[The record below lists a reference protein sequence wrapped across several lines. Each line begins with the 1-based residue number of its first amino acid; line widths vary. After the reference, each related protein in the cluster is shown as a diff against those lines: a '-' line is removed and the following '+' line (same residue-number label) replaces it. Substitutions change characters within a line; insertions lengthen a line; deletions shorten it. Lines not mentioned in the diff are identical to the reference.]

1 MSLEGDA
8 RPLVCV
14 IGRRG
19 KLLVAE
25 PFFDYGSPL
34 TLGRRGALDAAEGD
48 LVAVAPAG
56 RRARL
61 LERLGRPD
69 ELAAVL
75 RGVAIDSGAAVPWP
89 AAVLEE
95 LDALPAG
102 APGPE
107 PGRVDLRELFTF
119 TIDPPTAR
127 DFDDAISVATE
138 GDGIRVHIHIADVS
152 RFVPAGGPLD
162 QEAADRGCS
171 VYLPTEVEPMLP
183 ERLSAGLCSLQEG
196 QPRHAVTVE
205 IGPGGD
211 VQVYRSLIRSDHR
224 LTYPQVERMLAGE
237 EAASGP
243 LGSALRAAAA
253 EARRL
258 RAARIAR
265 GAASV
270 ESREVE
276 FRLRDGE
283 VTGAEM
289 AAESEAHALVEEF
302 MLLANEQ
309 VAAILAGSRSPAL
322 FRVHQPPDPSAVERL
337 AERLAALEVPT
348 PPAPDLRSPLA
359 AARYAAELSSAV
371 RAYTE
376 RSGRG
381 REAFPALCLRAL
393 QRARYDV
400 ENLGHSGL
408 AAPAYCHFT
417 SPIRRYP
424 DLACHRALLAHLGI
438 GDDAVADRGVLA
450 GEAEHSSEMERDADR
465 IERRGDD
472 VALAFL
478 LERQLFEEGWDSVYE
493 GEVVGL
499 IGGGLFIRFGGV
511 FEGLLPSRAL
521 GGERFEVDE
530 LEVSLVGTSSGRRHR
545 LGDSMP
551 VRVRRIDRPRGRVQL
566 DRTGAG
572 GA

>member
-1 MSLEGDA
+1 VSLEGDA

-34 TLGRRGALDAAEGD
+34 TLGRRGTLDAAEGD

-69 ELAAVL
+69 QLPAVL

-89 AAVLEE
+89 APVLEE
-95 LDALPAG
+95 LDSLPAD
-102 APGPE
+102 ALGPE

-119 TIDPPTAR
+119 TIDPPAAR
-127 DFDDAISVATE
+127 DFDDAISVTLE

-162 QEAADRGCS
+162 QEAAERGCS
-171 VYLPTEVEPMLP
+171 VYLPTAVEPMLP
-183 ERLSAGLCSLQEG
+183 EPLSAGLCSLQEG
-196 QPRHAVTVE
+196 RPRHAVTVE
-205 IGPGGD
+205 IGPRGE
-211 VQVYRSLIRSDHR
+211 VEVYRSLIRSDHR

-237 EAASGP
+237 EAASET

-258 RAARIAR
+258 RTARIAR

-276 FRLRDGE
+276 FLIRDGE
-283 VTGAEM
+283 VTDAEI
-289 AAESEAHALVEEF
+289 AAESEAHVLVEEF

-337 AERLAALEVPT
+337 AQRLEALEVPT
-348 PPAPDLRSPLA
+348 PPAPDLRSPQA
-359 AARYAAELSSAV
+359 AARYAAELSAAV
-371 RAYTE
+371 RRYTE

-381 REAFPALCLRAL
+381 EEAFPALCLRAL
-393 QRARYDV
+393 RRARYDV

-408 AAPAYCHFT
+408 ASPAYCHFT

-424 DLACHRALLAHLGI
+424 DLVCHRALLAHLGI
-438 GDDAVADRGVLA
+438 GEDAVADRGVLA

-478 LERQLFEEGWDSVYE
+478 LERRLFEQGWDTVYD

-521 GGERFEVDE
+521 GRERFEVDE
-530 LEVSLVGTSSGRRHR
+530 LEVSLIGTSSGRRHR

-566 DRTGAG
+566 DRTAAG